1 MPMHTHRRYLPGRQD
16 IHLSRFSGRKIS
28 SFHYPREIR
37 PEECSCAASADHW
50 STVFRDGAA
59 LSQHLYAGHDFP
71 CDHLRTDSD
80 GRKSKEASLV
90 RKRTISPCTVPCD
103 HHGKLY
109 SCGKSCCR
117 KSDLASCRDHTGLW
131 PGHAV
136 PELGEKGG
144 WAISVFPG
152 S

>member
-37 PEECSCAASADHW
+37 PEECSCAASADNW
-50 STVFRDGAA
+50 SAVFRDGPA
-59 LSQHLYAGHDFP
+59 LSQHLYAGHDIP
-71 CDHLRTDSD
+71 CNHLRADPD
-80 GRKSKEASLV
+80 GRKPKKASLV
-90 RKRTISPCTVPCD
+90 RKRAVSPCTVPGD
-103 HHGKLY
+103 LNGKLY
-109 SCGKSCCR
+109 SAGKSCR
-117 KSDLASCRDHTGLW
+117 KRSDLAACNDHAGLR

-136 PELGEKGG
+136 SELGKKGG